1 MSQRRHA
8 IRLGGTSS
16 VLLALA
22 SLVGLVAF
30 GWPFV
35 MTSSSHANQAHAA
48 DAPWL
53 FALLIPLLL
62 VIVLAEVSEG
72 ALDAKAVSMLALLAA
87 CGAAL
92 RVPDPGV
99 AGFEPM
105 FFLLVLAG
113 RAMGRGFGFV
123 LGALTLAASAL
134 LTGGVGPWLPFQML
148 CAAWMGFGAG
158 CLPPATGRRELLLL
172 ASYTAV
178 ACLLYG
184 ALMNL
189 WFWPFIGGTTS
200 VYSFAPGAGAVAN
213 LHRFFLFD
221 LTTSLGFDLPRAV
234 INAGLLFALGTPVLA
249 ALRRAARRASFEP
262 IIEPFVEAE
271 RAASS

>member
-1 MSQRRHA
+1 MSQHRRA
-8 IRLGGTSS
+8 IRLRPTSS

-35 MTSSSHANQAHAA
+35 MTASSHANHAHAG

-123 LGALTLAASAL
+123 LGALTLAASGL
-134 LTGGVGPWLPFQML
+134 FTGGVGPWLPFQML

-158 CLPPATGRRELLLL
+158 CLPPARGRRELALL
-172 ASYTAV
+172 AGTPRSPASSTGADQPVVLAV
-178 ACLLYG
+178 RRRHGQRLLVRAGGG
-184 ALMNL
+184 AL
-189 WFWPFIGGTTS
+189 
-200 VYSFAPGAGAVAN
+200 AN
-213 LHRFFLFD
+213 LHRFILFD

-262 IIEPFVEAE
+262 IIEPLVDVE
-271 RAASS
+271 RVKSR